1 MSTWSSL
8 SESQR
13 AYYMAFHAPVVNNV
27 RQEPDNNTNVDGWNG
42 FLFYPSEAELCTVQ
56 ETGEHL
62 VRTINYRLNQDQRNA
77 LLFWLDEH
85 PEDRWQPPPE
95 PEPEN

>member
-1 MSTWSSL
+1 
-8 SESQR
+8 
-13 AYYMAFHAPVVNNV
+13 MAFHAPVVNNV

-42 FLFYPSEAELCTVQ
+42 LMFYPSEAELCSVQ

-77 LLFWLDEH
+77 LLFWLEEN
-85 PEDRWQPPPE
+85 PEYRWQAPPE

>member
-13 AYYMAFHAPVVNNV
+13 AYYTAFHAPVVNNV
-27 RQEPDNNTNVDGWNG
+27 RQEPGGNTDISQWNG
-42 FLFYPSEAELCTVQ
+42 LMFYPSEAELCTVQ
-56 ETGEHL
+56 ETGDHL
-62 VRTINYRLNQDQRNA
+62 TRTINYHLNQDQRNA
-77 LLFWLDEH
+77 LLLWLDEH

>member
-1 MSTWSSL
+1 MSSWSSL
-8 SESQR
+8 GESQR
-13 AYYMAFHAPVVNNV
+13 TYYMAFYAPVVNNV
-27 RQEPDNNTNVDGWNG
+27 RQEPDNNTEVGGWTRM
-42 FLFYPSEAELCTVQ
+42 LHPSEAELCSVQ

-62 VRTINYRLNQDQRNA
+62 VRTINYRLNQVQMDA
-77 LLFWLDEH
+77 LLFWLEEN